1 MSDHLC
7 ELIANLIRPNR
18 AERWTAKQVMAHG
31 FYTAET
37 RDAMDDVKEEVAEI
51 SGSPLDLES
60 P

>member
-1 MSDHLC
+1 
-7 ELIANLIRPNR
+7 
-18 AERWTAKQVMAHG
+18 MAHG